1 MKPLLIALA
10 GCVAFYALAWVWFA
24 LWDYVPFFPA
34 LVTFGALIGLP
45 VALFVWLWRNL
56 T

>member
-1 MKPLLIALA
+1 MAGALALYALA
-10 GCVAFYALAWVWFA
+10 GVWLL

-45 VALFVWLWRNL
+45 MWLL
-56 T
+56 VSMLKAPK